1 MAIVNN
7 EGRRVSYESKHILRK
22 LKDIVK
28 VEGKQGNVLVLTENI
43 RGVQIIIDI
52 FSLKEAK
59 HHPDL
64 PQMMVKDCYLQ
75 LRLQDCVI

>member
-43 RGVQIIIDI
+43 RGVQIITDI
-52 FSLKEAK
+52 FL
-59 HHPDL
+59 
-64 PQMMVKDCYLQ
+64 
-75 LRLQDCVI
+75 